1 MSFTNESTIALKAA
15 PMITA
20 TAKSTTF
27 PRIKNSLNS
36 FNIIIPPIFKI
47 LILNIVQEFSRKY
60 NKYDFC
66 YISFWI

>member
-36 FNIIIPPIFKI
+36 FNIIFPPI
-47 LILNIVQEFSRKY
+47 LIIFTLNILQKIFLKC

-66 YISFWI
+66 YISFCI

>member
-27 PRIKNSLNS
+27 PRIKNALNS
-36 FNIIIPPIFKI
+36 FNIMIPPIF
-47 LILNIVQEFSRKY
+47 QY
-60 NKYDFC
+60 
-66 YISFWI
+66 

>member
-36 FNIIIPPIFKI
+36 FNIMIPPKFIIFTVNI
-47 LILNIVQEFSRKY
+47 L
-60 NKYDFC
+60 
-66 YISFWI
+66 